1 MVTLVNMN
9 RRKQLIIGINKID
22 AKICNRIN
30 KAKQRFFASSNE
42 IALFLCVCM
51 HVKLLQSCPALCDPM
66 DCIACQ
72 APLSMG
78 FCPSTPE
85 CHFLLRGI
93 FLMQG
98 PASFMSPALAS
109 GFCTISATWETPSF
123 CMKVK
128 MLVTQSCPT
137 LRHHGLQPARLLCPW
152 DSPGKNTGV
161 PQVSF
166 IAGRFLT
173 V

>member
-1 MVTLVNMN
+1 MPKSVIEST
-9 RRKQLIIGINKID
+9 KQNSGSL
-22 AKICNRIN
+22 
-30 KAKQRFFASSNE
+30 Q
-42 IALFLCVCM
+42 ALM
-51 HVKLLQSCPALCDPM
+51 KLLFFYVYACMLSCFSRVQLFVIPWIVQPARLLCPWDFVR
-66 DCIACQ
+66 
-72 APLSMG
+72 PLQNVISFSG
-78 FCPSTPE
+78 
-85 CHFLLRGI
+85 GI